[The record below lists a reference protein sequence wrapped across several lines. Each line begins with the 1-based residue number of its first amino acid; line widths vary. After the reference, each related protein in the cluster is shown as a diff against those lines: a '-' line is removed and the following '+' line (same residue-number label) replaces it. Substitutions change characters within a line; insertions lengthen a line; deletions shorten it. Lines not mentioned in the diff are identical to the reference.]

1 MDRATAGNRKAAV
14 GAMLGGD
21 SVALGPVRQTPLDY
35 DAFFAHRELSRLEGE
50 AVVDGERRAWSLIE
64 KRTEGPHLAAPYLY
78 DNGVRELDAYRSG
91 LFDDMP
97 AHIHAPRDY
106 GTLLEPD
113 GAITLWIED
122 VRHEGPRP
130 LDAQA
135 IVTAAGDLGSMN
147 GHWFARPS
155 AEPWLFTGW
164 IDRHGQPGAVGRGLA
179 TVRRAHPDAVARFGD
194 RLADIERLILAQ
206 SRVRTVLESLP
217 HTICHHDAVGANVF
231 RTSTATVLIDWESV
245 GPGTVG
251 ADLAS
256 LLLSPRRGDASVHV
270 ITSVFD
276 DAVQA
281 YIDGFRDQVP
291 SVSPAHIRQGV
302 DAAIALR
309 WKLAVDVV
317 AGLESDEPSFR
328 GSRPDESPETAK
340 EELIELVGVLLA
352 AAGRTLD

>member
-1 MDRATAGNRKAAV
+1 MDRATADSREAAV
-14 GAMLGGD
+14 AAMLGGD
-21 SVALGPVRQTPLDY
+21 VTAVGPVHRTALEY
-35 DAFFAHRELSRLEGE
+35 DAFFAHREVSRLVGE
-50 AVVDGERRAWSLIE
+50 AVVDGEHRPWSLIE

-78 DNGVRELDAYRSG
+78 ANAVRELDAYRSG
-91 LFDDMP
+91 LFEDMP
-97 AHIHAPRDY
+97 AHIHAPRAY

-122 VRHEGPRP
+122 VRHDGPRP
-130 LDAQA
+130 LDARA
-135 IVTAAGDLGSMN
+135 ILTAARDLGSMN
-147 GHWFARPS
+147 GHWFGRPS
-155 AEPWLFTGW
+155 TEPWLFTGW
-164 IDRHGQPGAVGRGLA
+164 IDRHGQPEAVERGLA

-206 SRVRTVLESLP
+206 PRVRALLESLP

-256 LLLSPRRGDASVHV
+256 LLFSPRRGDASVHV
-270 ITSVFD
+270 VTAVLD

-281 YIDGFRDQVP
+281 YIDGFREQAP
-291 SVSPAHIRQGV
+291 AVSPAHIRQGV

-317 AGLESDEPSFR
+317 AGLESGTPPLRGSLPDEP
-328 GSRPDESPETAK
+328 PETAR
-340 EELIELVGVLLA
+340 EELTALVDVLLA
-352 AAGRTLD
+352 SAGRTLG

>member
-1 MDRATAGNRKAAV
+1 MDRATAGNWEAAV

-21 SVALGPVRQTPLDY
+21 VVALSPVRETPLDY

-50 AVVDGERRAWSLIE
+50 AVVDGDRRPWSLIQ
-64 KRTEGPHLAAPYLY
+64 KRTEGPHLAALYLY

-97 AHIHAPRDY
+97 ADIHAPRAY

-113 GAITLWIED
+113 GAITLWMED
-122 VRHEGPRP
+122 VRHEGSRP
-130 LDAQA
+130 LNAEA
-135 IVTAAGDLGSMN
+135 ILTASGDLGSMN
-147 GHWFARPS
+147 GHWFGRPR
-155 AEPWLFTGW
+155 AEPWFFTGW
-164 IDRHGQPGAVGRGLA
+164 IDRHGQPEAVERGLA
-179 TVRRAHPDAVARFGD
+179 TVRRAHPGAVACFGD

-206 SRVRTVLESLP
+206 PQVRAALESLP

-231 RTSTATVLIDWESV
+231 RTPSATVLIDWESV

-256 LLLSPRRGDASVHV
+256 LLFSPRRGDASVHV
-270 ITSVFD
+270 IRSVLD

-291 SVSPAHIRQGV
+291 TVSAAQIRRGV

-317 AGLESDEPSFR
+317 AALESGERPRRGSLPDEP
-328 GSRPDESPETAK
+328 PETAL
-340 EELIELVGVLLA
+340 EELIELAGVLLA
-352 AAGRTLD
+352 SASRTLG